1 VITQRDDSVIVS
13 GEAAALLYRATLAL
27 ILREHHD
34 GVTPPPLL
42 HQLRRQLYRAS
53 LQRHA
58 LATDSDISPCWDDQS
73 ACDWCDTAEASALLG
88 LSRRQIQRMARA
100 PGGLD
105 AIRAGRVWLLRR
117 APLLVLAT
125 ERRDRDRGT
134 DCVPSILGPARRTTA

>member
-1 VITQRDDSVIVS
+1 MITQRHDSVTVS

-27 ILREHHD
+27 ILREHRD

-58 LATDSDISPCWDDQS
+58 LATDSDTSPCWDDQS

-100 PGGLD
+100 PAGLD
-105 AIRAGRVWLLRR
+105 AIQTGRIWLLRW
-117 APLLVLAT
+117 APLLVLA
-125 ERRDRDRGT
+125 EQRK
-134 DCVPSILGPARRTTA
+134 AAK